1 MAPYSEKQDMKLLST
16 GNPKILKG
24 TSQGFNTYILHL
36 APANVSG
43 YETCPKRTAGCTA
56 ACLNTA
62 GRGGMY
68 KKGESTNVIQEARK
82 RKTRFFFENR
92 TEFMRLLV
100 ADIELAIKQCQRMA
114 ERDNTLARTDPSFEP
129 KKALIPVFRLNGTS
143 DLAWEKYPVIRG
155 GVEYANIFLAFPNVQ
170 FYDYTKVLGRKV
182 KAIAN
187 YHLTFSAADGND
199 DDVNKAIQQGYNIA
213 TVFGIKK
220 TLPMPETYKGLPV
233 FNGDDSDLRFLDPK
247 GVVVGLYAKGK
258 AKKDTSGFVKFP
270 IMMMK
275 VA

>member
-1 MAPYSEKQDMKLLST
+1 MKLLST

-24 TSQGFNTYILHL
+24 MAQGYNTYILHL

-62 GRGGMY
+62 GRGGMF
-68 KKGESTNVIQEARK
+68 KRGETTNVIQEARK
-82 RKTRFFFENR
+82 RKTRMFFENR
-92 TEFMRLLV
+92 VEFMRLLV
-100 ADIELAIKQCQRMA
+100 ADIELAIKQSA
-114 ERDNTLARTDPSFEP
+114 KVN
-129 KKALIPVFRLNGTS
+129 LIPVFRLNGTS
-143 DLAWEKYPVIRG
+143 DLAFEKFEVVRNG
-155 GVEYANIFLAFPNVQ
+155 QLFRNVFAAFPEIQ
-170 FYDYTKVLGRKV
+170 FYDYTKILGRKV
-182 KAIAN
+182 AHIAN

-199 DDVNKAIQQGYNIA
+199 ADVAKALAMGMNVA

-220 TLPMPETYKGLPV
+220 TEPMPETYNGVAV

-270 IMMMK
+270 VIMMK
-275 VA
+275 AA